1 MSGQARQELETIA
14 RRWVVEGWQRGNLDA
29 VLAMYAPD
37 FVDLSHPSGRI
48 GTREDNVRGIV
59 DLYAAFPDFVAETE
73 FLIVDETAGRVAV
86 RWTARGTHRGT
97 YFGIE
102 ATGRPVLF
110 HGVETLKIENGLIV
124 ERTGEWD
131 AIEILQQMG
140 VRLWMG

>member
-1 MSGQARQELETIA
+1 MSDEVREDLGAIA
-14 RRWVVEGWQRGNLDA
+14 RRWIVEGWQKGDVAA
-29 VLAMYAPD
+29 VLAMYAPN
-37 FVDLSHPSGRI
+37 FVDLSHTPGQI
-48 GTREDNVRGIV
+48 GTGEENVRGIA
-59 DLYAAFPDFVAETE
+59 DLYAAFPDFFATIE

-102 ATGRPVLF
+102 ATGRQVRF

-131 AIEILQQMG
+131 AIDILQQMG